1 MMNPIFTRYLYFKN
15 EVVNSLLW
23 AMLEKQYDE
32 SLYWIYELYFSGFQE
47 DSFSLM
53 YEFYVM
59 YCQEIYP
66 QYDGF
71 IDKLYQEWVL
81 NKQDHCI
88 IGTIVKLLVESNVSL
103 TNMLRIR
110 QHIKP
115 IDDTEVGNT
124 NLIEFETVRLTPTAI
139 HKYNTLKLTKN
150 MSSWSFLNKVACK
163 YCVRRVTCDEFS
175 ILYPMVDVINFD
187 NWLYYASYTP
197 IWNTRIKKYNGV
209 IDHDTKTVYI
219 ENEDFDGKYDYE
231 PDEQSGEL
239 KKMLWGNEIEH
250 YEKMTISLFCSKY
263 GTNNVYRKKS
273 IFISR
278 NNV

>member
-1 MMNPIFTRYLYFKN
+1 MNPIFTRYLYFKN

-23 AMLEKQYDE
+23 SMLEKQYDE

-53 YEFYVM
+53 YEFYLT
-59 YCQEIYP
+59 YSQEIYP

-71 IDKLYQEWVL
+71 IDKLYQEWKL
-81 NKQDHCI
+81 NKRDHTI

-110 QHIKP
+110 QNIKVDKP
-115 IDDTEVGNT
+115 VDDA
-124 NLIEFETVRLTPTAI
+124 EFDTARLTLTEI

-150 MSSWSFLNKVACK
+150 MRNWSFLNNVACK
-163 YCVRRVTCDEFS
+163 YCIRRVTCDELS
-175 ILYPMVDVINFD
+175 ISYPIVDAINFD

-197 IWNTRIKKYNGV
+197 IWNTRIKKYSGV
-209 IDHDTKTVYI
+209 IDHETRTVSI
-219 ENEDFDGKYDYE
+219 ENEEFYENYDYE

-239 KKMLWGNEIEH
+239 KKMLWANDIKH
-250 YEKMTISLFCSKY
+250 YEKMSLVSFCNKY
-263 GTNNVYRKKS
+263 GDNNVYRKIN
-273 IFISR
+273 IFVSR
-278 NNV
+278 IKV

>member
-1 MMNPIFTRYLYFKN
+1 MINPIFTRYLYFKN

-23 AMLEKQYDE
+23 SMLEKQYDE

-53 YEFYVM
+53 YEFYLT
-59 YCQEIYP
+59 YSQEIYP

-71 IDKLYQEWVL
+71 IDKLYQEWKL
-81 NKQDHCI
+81 NKRDHTI

-110 QHIKP
+110 QNIKVDKP
-115 IDDTEVGNT
+115 VDDA
-124 NLIEFETVRLTPTAI
+124 EFDTARLTLTEI

-150 MSSWSFLNKVACK
+150 MRNWSFLNNVACK
-163 YCVRRVTCDEFS
+163 YCIRRVTCDELS
-175 ILYPMVDVINFD
+175 ISYPIVDAINFD

-197 IWNTRIKKYNGV
+197 IWNTRIKKYSGV
-209 IDHDTKTVYI
+209 IDHETRTVSI
-219 ENEDFDGKYDYE
+219 ENEEFYENYDYE

-239 KKMLWGNEIEH
+239 KKMLWANGIKH
-250 YEKMTISLFCSKY
+250 YEKMSLVSFCNKY
-263 GTNNVYRKKS
+263 GDNNVYRKIN
-273 IFISR
+273 IFVSR
-278 NNV
+278 IKV